1 MDLQRLKTEIAK
13 DPILSTLT
21 NLVKREN
28 VPFFLVGGYLRDLWL
43 GIKRK
48 DYDFTLPR
56 EASSFISA
64 IETAFGFRF
73 FKAGKGTETVTFRVM
88 KEGISMDIAFFQG
101 WDIREDLRRR
111 DFTVNALAFSLGD
124 EGWHWA
130 EGTLEDLHDRRIR
143 NVSDFSLDRDPL
155 RMLRAIRYVC
165 TLHDFSMVD
174 ALREEI
180 SSKKDLILTIPGE
193 RIRMELDR
201 ILLSQRSFA
210 GISLLFDTGL
220 LFTLLPEMEET
231 ENLGR
236 GERHHPGVL
245 PHPLL
250 AAEKIAQA
258 MEWVRTKAGDFS
270 FLPDDVLCLYYA
282 TLFHD
287 IGEQDTPP
295 GRLRRKSVHGST
307 SSPRTDTGILKYNY
321 LAVRPE
327 PVEGRTADYD
337 AVSKDEGG
345 ESPTEAIMERLRFS
359 NLLKARVLH
368 LIRNHTRVLDLPSG
382 TKETALKRLVHELGE
397 ALPLLV
403 IFSLAHKEA
412 SSGGLSRGSE
422 DPVEALCLHLLDLFR
437 QEEVVHPP
445 DLISGNDVMALGYQA
460 GPGVGRILSIIRGK
474 QVEGEIKTREEALRI
489 LREQFSLE

>member
-1 MDLQRLKTEIAK
+1 MNLHDLKTEIVK

-73 FKAGKGTETVTFRVM
+73 FKAGKGAETVTFRVM

-101 WDIREDLRRR
+101 QDIREDLRRR

-124 EGWHWA
+124 EEWHWT
-130 EGTLEDLHDRRIR
+130 EGTLEDLRDRRIR
-143 NVSDFSLDRDPL
+143 SVSDLSLDRDPL

-193 RIRMELDR
+193 RIRMEFDR
-201 ILLSQRSFA
+201 ILLSQGSFA

-220 LFTLLPEMEET
+220 LFTLLPEMEEM

-236 GERHHPGVL
+236 DKHHRSGVL

-258 MEWVRTKAGDFS
+258 MEWMRTKAGDFS
-270 FLPDDVLCLYYA
+270 FLPDDVHCLYYA

-287 IGEQDTPP
+287 IEKQDTH
-295 GRLRRKSVHGST
+295 LRNRG
-307 SSPRTDTGILKYNY
+307 
-321 LAVRPE
+321 A
-327 PVEGRTADYD
+327 A
-337 AVSKDEGG
+337 
-345 ESPTEAIMERLRFS
+345 SPTEAIMERLRFS

-412 SSGGLSRGSE
+412 SSGGLSGGSE
-422 DPVEALCLHLLDLFR
+422 DIVEALCLHLLDLFR